1 MTQVRYLT
9 SEDVVDLASVDE
21 YVGVVREGY
30 RQRGEGA
37 PAKPRTLLHRDD
49 PAGALTSYLTILPE
63 TGVMGGYTYSAG
75 FGEGDAYFALPL
87 FDADSG
93 ALLAI
98 LEGAAMNP
106 LKTGA
111 VGALGVDVLAR
122 EDASHLAVI
131 GSGAQARGQLRATAT
146 VRSFDRVSVYSPT
159 KENREAFAAEFNDD
173 LDATVA
179 AVASSAAAIEDADVV
194 ITATRSTEPV
204 FDGVLLP
211 DGAHVTAMG
220 QYHPE
225 RRELDATT
233 VGRAVYVPDLRER
246 AFQDAGSFLL
256 AREDGAVDDDHVH
269 AELGGVVV
277 GDAPGRT
284 APEDVTVFDS
294 GGTAIETVAAG
305 HMLYERAVEADRG
318 ELLEFPAASE
328 WL

>member
-1 MTQVRYLT
+1 MTEVRYLT
-9 SEDVVDLASVDE
+9 SEDVVDLATVEE
-21 YVGVVREGY
+21 YVEVVREGY

-37 PAKPRTLLHRDD
+37 PAKPRTLLNSDD
-49 PAGALTSYLTILPE
+49 PVGALTSYLTILPE

-75 FGEGDAYFALPL
+75 FADGDAYFALPL

-93 ALLAI
+93 ALLAL

-122 EDASHLAVI
+122 VDAAHLAVI
-131 GSGAQARGQLRATAT
+131 GSGSQARGQLRATLA
-146 VRSFDRVSVYSPT
+146 VRDVERVSVYSPT
-159 KENREAFAAEFNDD
+159 KENREAFAAEFNDE

-179 AVASSAAAIEDADVV
+179 AVASSAAAVEDADVV

-204 FDGVLLP
+204 FDGELLP

-220 QYHPE
+220 QYHPQ

-233 VGRAVYVPDLRER
+233 IGRAVYVPDLRER

-256 AREDGAVDDDHVH
+256 AREAGAVDDDHVQ
-269 AELGGVVV
+269 AELGEVVI

-284 APEDVTVFDS
+284 SPEDVTVFDS

-305 HMLYERAVEADRG
+305 YMLYERAVEAGRG
-318 ELLEFPAASE
+318 EMLEFPAASE